1 MFGKLKQKWV
11 ECWQKHETLTEGKVN
26 LLTLHIRDQKLSDKC
41 ARMQYEVFETLLYLF
56 VPVILV
62 LILTEV
68 CSQSS
73 YDLLAII

>member
-11 ECWQKHETLTEGKVN
+11 KCWQKHETLTEGKVN
-26 LLTLHIRDQKLSDKC
+26 LLTLHIRDQKLSDEC